1 MIYRY
6 RNLSDDIISS
16 GAEKSWRLMPS
27 LLGLSH
33 VMSLWKTL
41 TACAEFAG
49 HPQRRHHIM
58 RCDLLIE
65 YIMSFVHFPITL
77 DLPNQAFVHMKGTS
91 CMTAPTMARSNIVL
105 RCGEV
110 RIRYKCYGHSSVTFL
125 SSPAITRRIVLP
137 G

>member
-6 RNLSDDIISS
+6 GNLSDDIISS

-27 LLGLSH
+27 LPGLSH

-41 TACAEFAG
+41 RRCAEFAG
-49 HPQRRHHIM
+49 IHSDIM
-58 RCDLLIE
+58 KTLRCDLLIE
-65 YIMSFVHFPITL
+65 YIMSFVHSPIML
-77 DLPNQAFVHMKGTS
+77 DLPNQVFVHIKGTS
-91 CMTAPTMARSNIVL
+91 CMTVPTMARSNIVL

>member
-1 MIYRY
+1 
-6 RNLSDDIISS
+6 
-16 GAEKSWRLMPS
+16 
-27 LLGLSH
+27 
-33 VMSLWKTL
+33 MSLWKNS
-41 TACAEFAG
+41 TACAEFA
-49 HPQRRHHIM
+49 QRRHHIM
-58 RCDLLIE
+58 KTLRYDLLIK
-65 YIMSFVHFPITL
+65 YIMSFVHSPIML
-77 DLPNQAFVHMKGTS
+77 DLPNHVFVHMKGTS